1 MCISLRVHHIKG
13 VFKKNRRRGRQKFI
27 HPQQEKAG
35 CEERRRKIRVTVL
48 LKMVV
53 WFGELTP
60 FELGTDNLAEQYT
73 ATFTK
78 EN

>member
-1 MCISLRVHHIKG
+1 M
-13 VFKKNRRRGRQKFI
+13 
-27 HPQQEKAG
+27 
-35 CEERRRKIRVTVL
+35 TVL

-53 WFGELTP
+53 WFVELTP